1 MHVTLVAC
9 CPIEAVVSELN
20 APAMDLA
27 DRVILLVE
35 DERSLL
41 AALASFLRRK
51 GITVIEAESGDE
63 ALRYLME
70 NGRVDLVLSDIEMPG
85 SINGVGLAQWIKD
98 NRPTLP
104 IVLTSGRQSAEL
116 PGVSFL
122 LKPYSLGELLPIIE
136 GAGSRA

>member
-9 CPIEAVVSELN
+9 CPIEAVVSEPN

-63 ALRYLME
+63 ALQYLME

-98 NRPTLP
+98 NRPALP
-104 IVLTSGRQSAEL
+104 VVLTSGRQAAEL

-136 GAGSRA
+136 GAGTRA

>member
-1 MHVTLVAC
+1 MLAC
-9 CPIEAVVSELN
+9 CPIEAVVSEPN

-63 ALRYLME
+63 ALQFLME

-98 NRPTLP
+98 NRPALP
-104 IVLTSGRQSAEL
+104 VVLTSGRQSAAL

-136 GAGSRA
+136 GAGTRA